1 MKQVRF
7 AFYLAKFEWRN
18 IFNKDKK
25 LHVVDDAIS
34 WWTWLFNWFTPGY
47 SHVEVWIPNAQGEFV
62 YEIDLFPADRDNLDV
77 LKAGYEYKGT
87 CFTSTM
93 RSRGTGKKK
102 VDGTVSRAASEV
114 FTNPKRWHY
123 LEFEVTDESF
133 AEAKAWADER
143 VENNKGYSMKDI
155 RRFFMPLW
163 LLKKLKWDDPER
175 EICSEHAE
183 GWAIRLSHI
192 LIVGPASRQ
201 IYIAVLREILI
212 RSPRR
217 LWRDLVRRHHTATYS
232 LATGL
237 MVYDSNGKRV
247 K

>member
-18 IFNKDKK
+18 VFRKGKK

-34 WWTWLFNWFTPGY
+34 WWTLLFNWFTPGVSY
-47 SHVEVWIPNAQGEFV
+47 VETLTEDGNGEFTRCPPYCLEFGPHV
-62 YEIDLFPADRDNLDV
+62 SYCFT
-77 LKAGYEYKGT
+77 GT
-87 CFTSTM
+87 CYTSTM
-93 RSRGTGKKK
+93 RGK
-102 VDGTVSRAASEV
+102 DNGTVSRPASEV
-114 FTNPKRWHY
+114 FTNPKRWLY

-133 AEAKAWADER
+133 KTALLWADLR
-143 VENNKGYSMKDI
+143 VLRNKGYSMKDI

-237 MVYDSNGKRV
+237 MVYDENGKKV